1 VGEGG
6 GEGLQERVTVYRAGA
21 DRGRTAVFL
30 STFAAG
36 RLTEAFEEV
45 LAAERPDVV
54 HLQHL
59 MGLPT
64 ALVERIDAAGIPY
77 VITLHDYWYGCANA
91 QLLTNDDNR
100 LCAGP
105 DARYVNCGR
114 CALARAGLRGLGGL
128 APAVAPLMARRGR
141 LLRRVYNG
149 AAAVLAATDFARRA
163 YAGMGF
169 PTEAV
174 RVWPLGIDVTAEEL
188 AAARAARQ
196 EQSAGGRRDAGA
208 PLRIGY
214 IGGLSAQ
221 KGVHVLIGAINR
233 LPAGAVA
240 LSIYGDLDA
249 FPGYT
254 AELRRMATHPGI
266 RFEGR
271 LARPAFWSALGGL
284 DVLVVPT
291 LWYETY
297 SIVAHEAFA
306 AGAPVVAS
314 RIGVMP
320 EVVRDGVDG
329 LLFPPGD
336 EAALADILRAL
347 AEDRERVA
355 ALRAGIR
362 PVATLAEHSERLL
375 ALYGEIMGR

>member
-1 VGEGG
+1 
-6 GEGLQERVTVYRAGA
+6 
-21 DRGRTAVFL
+21 
-30 STFAAG
+30 
-36 RLTEAFEEV
+36 EAFEEA
-45 LAAERPDVV
+45 LAAERPDVI

-59 MGLPT
+59 MGLPI

-91 QLLTNDDNR
+91 QLLTNDDSS

-105 DARYVNCGR
+105 DARYINCGR
-114 CALARAGLRGLGGL
+114 CALARAGVGGL
-128 APAVAPLMARRGR
+128 ARLAPVVAPLMARRGR
-141 LLRRVYNG
+141 LLRRVYEG
-149 AAAVLAATDFARRA
+149 AAAVLASTDFARRA

-169 PTEAV
+169 PTGAV

-188 AAARAARQ
+188 AAAHAAQRARI
-196 EQSAGGRRDAGA
+196 AGVSPASSA

-221 KGVHVLIGAINR
+221 KGVHVLVGAVNR
-233 LPAGAVA
+233 LPAGTVA

-249 FPGYT
+249 FPDYT
-254 AELRRMATHPGI
+254 AELRRMAAHPGI

-271 LARPAFWSALGGL
+271 LARPAFWPALGGL

-306 AGAPVVAS
+306 AGVPVVAS

-336 EAALADILRAL
+336 EGALAEILRAL
-347 AEDRERVA
+347 AEDRKRVE

-362 PVATLAEHSERLL
+362 PVAMLADHCERLL
-375 ALYGEIMGR
+375 ALYAEVMER